1 MQDPDKAEKIC
12 TVFSAFFLC
21 LGMVS
26 RTVIYAK
33 GRDLWLEEAML
44 WDSLKPLIGG
54 FEISELA
61 LRFLPLLAGI
71 ATLLLVYIFAKK
83 EFGVR
88 FACVFLFLL
97 VCSDSLLFY
106 SVNFSLYGLEALL
119 IALCLCVWSYS
130 KRDTKALIALITLA
144 GIFCII
150 TNYQEHEAGYWFNI
164 NSAAGPVHGFA
175 IFIIWFNDFFIQMLG
190 RHFIDFHYFV
200 FGPFVWINALIFV
213 LTLGFGSFFLYKE
226 KKYLLLSVFIP
237 IVILILLYLLQI
249 APLGMPY
256 NDFMR
261 VMRNWSQ
268 MQVVGSKYL
277 VFIMPLIFIPVAL
290 CIHKVFLKVGNPVL
304 IGILVILAFLALSS
318 NAIRM
323 HKGIGAPESSDIL
336 RLINENATSK
346 SLVYADSASRPIFE
360 YYMSR
365 SPLRDNPNLN
375 YFYVKKD
382 GYMYLNNN
390 FIGKYYG
397 QPDELFDVMKNFKT
411 ENAFFFFSFGDFS
424 SVGESNII
432 VDYVQKN
439 YAGKSRGFQSKHA
452 GAAWVKMGE
461 KP

>member
-12 TVFSAFFLC
+12 TVFSVFFLC

-26 RTVIYAK
+26 RAVIYAK
-33 GRDLWLEEAML
+33 GRDLWLEEAVL
-44 WDSLKPLIGG
+44 WDSLEPLIGG

-71 ATLLLVYIFAKK
+71 ATLLLAYIFAKK
-83 EFGVR
+83 EFGGR

-130 KRDTKALIALITLA
+130 KREAKTLIALITLA
-144 GIFCII
+144 SIFCIMS
-150 TNYQEHEAGYWFNI
+150 NYNGYEVSYWH
-164 NSAAGPVHGFA
+164 S
-175 IFIIWFNDFFIQMLG
+175 NDFFIQMLG

-200 FGPFVWINALIFV
+200 FGPFVWLNALIFV
-213 LTLGFGSFFLYKE
+213 LALGFGSFFLYKE

-237 IVILILLYLLQI
+237 VVILILLHLLQI
-249 APLGMPY
+249 SPLGMPY
-256 NDFMR
+256 SDFMR
-261 VMRNWSQ
+261 IMRNWSQ
-268 MQVVGSKYL
+268 MQVIGSKYI

-290 CIHKVFLKVGNPVL
+290 CMHKVFLKVGNPVL
-304 IGILVILAFLALSS
+304 VGILIIFAFLALSS

-323 HKGIGAPESSDIL
+323 HKGIGAPESSEIL
-336 RLINENATSK
+336 LRINENATSK

-365 SPLRDNPNLN
+365 RPLRDNPNLN

-397 QPDELFDVMKNFKT
+397 QPDELFDVMKNFKA

-424 SVGESNII
+424 SVGESTTII
-432 VDYVQKN
+432 EYVQKN
-439 YAGKSRGFQSKHA
+439 YTGKSRGFQSKHA
-452 GAAWVKMGE
+452 GAAWVKF
-461 KP
+461 